1 MIFELTETQKNIVEA
16 AKKISSKFDDNYWL
30 DLDLKSEF
38 PFEFYNEVAKSGWLG
53 MCMPEEYGGANLGI
67 QEAAL
72 FMQNIAR
79 NGGGMSAA
87 SSIHINIFGPHPI
100 VVYGTK
106 TQKKNWLPNLISGN
120 DKTCFGVT
128 EPDAGLDTGKIKT
141 TASKIQ
147 GGYLINGQKIW
158 TSTAKI
164 ANKILLLARTSELGE
179 TKNNIDG
186 LTLFY
191 TDFDRTKIEVRE
203 IKKMGRSSVD
213 SNQIFFDNLE
223 ISEEDRIGEEGKG
236 FRYILDSLNPER
248 ILIAAEALGIGKDAL
263 DKAVKYANERIVFD
277 RPIGK
282 NQSIQHPLAELW
294 IELEA
299 AELLISKAA
308 YQYDKGQNSGGL
320 ANAAKYYAAEVAF
333 KTATQAVVTL
343 GGMGYAKEYHVE
355 RLLRESLIPKLAPV
369 SSQMI
374 LNYISE
380 KILHLPRSY

>member
-1 MIFELTETQKNIVEA
+1 MIFELTETQKNIVQA

-30 DLDLKSEF
+30 DLDLKSKF
-38 PFEFYNEVAKSGWLG
+38 PSEFYNEVAKSGWLG

-100 VVYGTK
+100 VVYGTT

-203 IKKMGRSSVD
+203 IKKMGRGSVD
-213 SNQIFFDNLE
+213 SNQIFFDNFE

-263 DKAVKYANERIVFD
+263 EKAVKYANERIVFD

>member
-1 MIFELTETQKNIVEA
+1 MIFELTETQKNIVQA

-38 PFEFYNEVAKSGWLG
+38 PSEFYNEVAKSGWLG

-179 TKNNIDG
+179 TKSNIDG

-203 IKKMGRSSVD
+203 IKKMGRGSVD

-223 ISEEDRIGEEGKG
+223 VSEEDRIGEEGKG